1 MRTSI
6 ILTKYLKKGSVMFLG
21 RNYGEKIRKKIKLDK
36 YDLDENKYTFVFPEN
51 LELISNSFFLGLL
64 GKSFLSLGLKKTNE
78 KYVFDIENLKYRE
91 NIQIDI
97 DDGISY
103 ATVNLNSIK

>member
-1 MRTSI
+1 
-6 ILTKYLKKGSVMFLG
+6 MFLG
-21 RNYGEKIRKKIKLDK
+21 RNYGKKIRKKIKLDK
-36 YDLDENKYTFVFPEN
+36 YDLDENKYTFVLPEN

-64 GKSFLSLGLKKTNE
+64 GKSLLSLGLENTNE
-78 KYVFDIENLKYRE
+78 KYTFDIENLKYRE